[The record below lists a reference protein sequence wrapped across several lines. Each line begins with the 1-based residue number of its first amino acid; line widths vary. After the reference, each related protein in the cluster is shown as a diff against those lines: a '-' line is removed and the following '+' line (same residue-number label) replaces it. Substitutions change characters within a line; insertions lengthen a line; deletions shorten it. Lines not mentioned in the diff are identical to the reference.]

1 MTNTLGFHVEKE
13 TMAIDVVCGMEIT
26 SRNIASEFEGQPY
39 FFCSQHCKKHFDDH
53 SDKYTGSEK

>member
-26 SRNIASEFEGQPY
+26 SRNFSAPSIVKNILMTIRTNIQD
-39 FFCSQHCKKHFDDH
+39 QKNN
-53 SDKYTGSEK
+53 